1 MPWCG
6 GSRPPGP
13 LVARSRRAV
22 LVGRPGCM
30 RILRGG
36 RRQALGERRADAA
49 KAYLRAAGVDGEH
62 IKTISYG
69 KERPFCSEHNE
80 GCWQKNRCTHF
91 APSPGT
97 V

>member
-1 MPWCG
+1 
-6 GSRPPGP
+6 
-13 LVARSRRAV
+13 
-22 LVGRPGCM
+22 M